1 MADETGPGDPS
12 PYLGRTVGAVRES
25 IRAGKIPVVKFDRK
39 TSRNLT
45 YQEVT
50 GKAGMRKKPRISRKC
65 ERGDLNPYGVTRW
78 ILSPVRLPVPPLSH
92 ALFYA
97 VFRGLSIALLPQCSR
112 FVARVQNLHARPE
125 IFRVMMSIALCHGN
139 VLMAE
144 QLLHLVEVHPV
155 LSEPR
160 GEGVPKTVKVKIG
173 DLGLCQRLI
182 VGRPQ
187 ASYGDREQR
196 P

>member
-1 MADETGPGDPS
+1 
-12 PYLGRTVGAVRES
+12 
-25 IRAGKIPVVKFDRK
+25 
-39 TSRNLT
+39 
-45 YQEVT
+45 
-50 GKAGMRKKPRISRKC
+50 
-65 ERGDLNPYGVTRW
+65 
-78 ILSPVRLPVPPLSH
+78 
-92 ALFYA
+92 
-97 VFRGLSIALLPQCSR
+97 
-112 FVARVQNLHARPE
+112 
-125 IFRVMMSIALCHGN
+125 MMSIALCHGN